1 MFTVNGEP
9 QGVAF
14 SLTKE
19 ELEGRALYPHVLTKN
34 CRFEVNFGL
43 KEEPWFQPMEGFE
56 WAAKVPVESRVR
68 GPRKVVQA
76 QQHTNVEDDDDEDGK
91 LVIVELV
98 IDSDDE
104 GARLGHENDAIAN
117 ELLKGKSYYLI
128 SIRYFTFSN
137 HVNIFRF

>member
-1 MFTVNGEP
+1 M
-9 QGVAF
+9 AF

-68 GPRKVVQA
+68 VPPKVDQA
-76 QQHTNVEDDDDEDGK
+76 QDINVEDDDDEDGK